1 MPNTIEFEIKKTNIP
16 GLLEIHMDKHE
27 DSRGF
32 FTEKFQKEK
41 LVSLGFPENFEPV
54 QENLSY
60 NKKAGVTRGIHAEP
74 WDKYISVIK
83 GKVFAVFVDLRNGE
97 NFGKLISVT
106 VDSNISVFVPKGVGN
121 SFQTLEDDT
130 YYSYLLNAHWS
141 PELQSSYKSVNLA
154 DQDLNIQWPINLQN
168 AIVSDKDKQNPNL
181 KEIEPYI

>member
-1 MPNTIEFEIKKTNIP
+1 MSNTIEFEIKKTNIP

-27 DSRGF
+27 DYRGF

-106 VDSNISVFVPKGVGN
+106 VDSNISVFV
-121 SFQTLEDDT
+121 L
-130 YYSYLLNAHWS
+130 
-141 PELQSSYKSVNLA
+141 
-154 DQDLNIQWPINLQN
+154 
-168 AIVSDKDKQNPNL
+168 
-181 KEIEPYI
+181 